1 MIRKLLSVFS
11 LVAVLFSLQGAEIS
25 DKKIKTITQIVRG
38 EFRKVA
44 SPVHPKKKWQIY
56 ANAKDPKIKN
66 NIFNIVGK
74 KVPPL
79 DAKAKQVGVTPKVR
93 AEINKKVARRFPYK
107 TAGDI
112 AKGAIA
118 EAKNEYPLV
127 KKGDDVTVSYY
138 RGGVFSKVSGKVQS
152 VREGGRV
159 YEVGNQL
166 IKLSEI
172 PKNNRKYFDPDLNES
187 LRQEF
192 MEYYQKNFEKLKR
205 DYGNYLLSEELE
217 KLTVNE
223 KNGYIFFKHKW
234 MTAKQVAEQLYIHY
248 KDVTEKRHAVEKE
261 YFVKSGKPAAPKKKK

>member
-79 DAKAKQVGVTPKVR
+79 IAKAKQVGVTPKVR

-152 VREGGRV
+152 VRDGGRV